1 LVGNSEQVAI
11 VKFTD
16 ARVVEDLVYNMKL
29 SNWDRGRERARIN
42 QLFDGD
48 PPFRADLAKENNIVT
63 NVNFLEP
70 TQLAQDGRRQFYNA
84 MMKPGNYFTV
94 SLDSG
99 PTHKRSEWS
108 RIITREINKRM
119 KRKLPYMESLRS
131 RFANV
136 VLHGIGPVA
145 WEDKELW
152 CPEPLG
158 IDDVLVPGNTLVS
171 LKNLSFF
178 AIFRQYTVEQLH
190 RMTTGP
196 RVDPGWNIQVVN
208 KAIKWASDQGMQ
220 SFPNHDWYSPEK
232 LQERLKSDSGLF
244 GSDMIPTIDCYDFY
258 FYSDD
263 DKESGWNRRIVLDGE
278 WGGSVS
284 SGLDDSKPAAPSR
297 TKVGTRGKFLY
308 DSGKRKYAEKLEQ
321 IIHFQFGD
329 LSAVAPFRYYSV
341 RSLGFM
347 LFAIC
352 HLQNRLRC
360 RFSDAVFENL
370 MQYFRVHNIE
380 DAERAMKINLVD
392 KGIIDNSVEFI
403 KQADRWQVNGNLIQ
417 SALAH
422 NREIMGANS
431 AGFTHDYDFGKEQT
445 EKTATQVTAE
455 SQASTAL
462 VGAMLSQA
470 YAYQVFEYR
479 EDARRFCRKNSKDSD
494 VRKFRLECLKAG
506 VPEDYIDVERWEI
519 EPERVLGA
527 GNKMLELNIADRMM
541 AARNLFDPEPQ
552 RRILREWTLAITDN
566 PGLTDA
572 LVPEQPVA
580 ITDSVVYA
588 QSLVGTL
595 MKGLPVKIKT
605 GINHI
610 EAVDTF
616 LEYMEMIIQGI
627 EQSGGMTTQEN
638 ITGLGRMAEHV
649 AEHIQIIAQ
658 DQQEK
663 QRVKKYGDALSK
675 MMNMVRAYQQRLEEQ
690 MQEQNGHGQGPD
702 PEVLAKMEAQKLL
715 AESKVQ
721 NARESHAEKTAQ
733 RRISF
738 EEKKQ
743 QSAEQH
749 KLDLQKKEIEAEI
762 ELATKQGLADV
773 ETQKAVIKAAQA

>member
-1 LVGNSEQVAI
+1 M
-11 VKFTD
+11 KFTD
-16 ARVVEDLVYNMKL
+16 ANVVEDVVWNLKL
-29 SNWDRGRERARIN
+29 SDWDSSKNRARIN
-42 QLFDGD
+42 ALFDGA
-48 PPFRADLAKENNIVT
+48 PPFSPEAVKDNNITT

-99 PTHKRSEWS
+99 PTHKKSEWS
-108 RIITREINKRM
+108 RVITREINKRM

-136 VLHGIGPVA
+136 VLHGIGPVM
-145 WEDKELW
+145 WEDREMW

-158 IDDVLVPGNTLVS
+158 IEDVLVPSRTLVS
-171 LKNLSFF
+171 LKNLTFF
-178 AIFRQYTVEQLH
+178 AVFRQYTVEQLH
-190 RMTTGP
+190 KFISGP
-196 RVDPGWNIQVVN
+196 RVDPGWNKTLVK
-208 KAIKWASDQGMQ
+208 KAIEWGAKQGLE
-220 SFPNHDWYSPEK
+220 SLPNQDFYSPEK
-232 LQERLKSDSGLF
+232 LQERLKSDHGFYS
-244 GSDMIPTIDCYDFY
+244 SDTVPTIDCYDFY
-258 FYSDD
+258 FYNDD
-263 DKESGWNRRIVLDGE
+263 DKEAGWNRRIVLDGQ
-278 WGGSVS
+278 WGGGGFG
-284 SGLDDSKPAAPSR
+284 GLDDKKPSSPSQ
-297 TKVGTRGKFLY
+297 TKIGTRGEFLY

-329 LSAVAPFRYYSV
+329 LSAVAPFRYRSV

-360 RFSDAVFENL
+360 KFSDAVFENL
-370 MQYFRVHNIE
+370 LQYFRVHNLE
-380 DAERAMKINLVD
+380 EAERAMKINLID

-431 AGFTHDYDFGKEQT
+431 AGFTHDYDFGKERT

-479 EDARRFCRKNSKDSD
+479 EDARRFCRQNSKDPD

-506 VPEDYIDVERWEI
+506 VPEEYIDVERWEI

-527 GNKMLELNIADRMM
+527 GNKMLELNIADRLM
-541 AARNLFDPEPQ
+541 AARNLYDPEPQ
-552 RRILREWTLAITDN
+552 RAILRDFTLAITDD
-566 PGLTDA
+566 PGRTER

-580 ITDSVVYA
+580 VTDSIHDA
-588 QSLVGTL
+588 QLAAGTL
-595 MKGLPVKIKT
+595 MQGLPVGIKT
-605 GINHI
+605 GQNHI
-610 EAVDTF
+610 EYVDT
-616 LEYMEMIIQGI
+616 LLAYMGMLIQRI
-627 EQSGGMTTQEN
+627 EQSGGMATQDQ
-638 ITGLGRMAEHV
+638 IMGLQNMAQHIGQHV
-649 AEHIQIIAQ
+649 QIIAQ

-663 QRVKKYGDALSK
+663 QRVKQYGDALSK

-690 MQEQNGHGQGPD
+690 MQQQNGNGQSD
-702 PEVLAKMEAQKLL
+702 PEMVAKLQAQQAMAQAKIENAKL
-715 AESKVQ
+715 
-721 NARESHAEKTAQ
+721 SHAERTAQ
-733 RRISF
+733 KRISF
-738 EEKKQ
+738 EEKLQ
-743 QSAEQH
+743 QDKEKHS
-749 KLDLQKKEIEAEI
+749 LDLDTKAIEAEI
-762 ELATKQGLADV
+762 EVATKQGLADI
-773 ETQKAVIKAAQA
+773 EAQKAAIKAAQTQIKAE